1 MSSRA
6 STSRWTLDYSVPE
19 SARAKVRDPPGYV
32 PQLSVK
38 EKAKSAS
45 TLIKPKDV
53 DLAALRQ
60 QKAWEL
66 ALAPAKAVPMQ
77 AFMMY
82 MSGGGIQIFSIMS
95 VWFLLKQAVS
105 GMLGVDKGTHPFPLL
120 AGTPSLIAFR
130 FTAFAPFEAASKTKT
145 PTTDATAQSF
155 LEQKIVY
162 VLCQFALLAVG
173 LWKCNSMGILPTS
186 AADWAPVLGSFAAA
200 APLDAPSPVPA
211 VSASVVQ

>member
-1 MSSRA
+1 MSSLA

-19 SARAKVRDPPGYV
+19 SARANVRDPPGYV

-105 GMLGVDKGTHPFPLL
+105 GMLGVDK
-120 AGTPSLIAFR
+120 
-130 FTAFAPFEAASKTKT
+130 AFAPFEAASKTKT
-145 PTTDATAQSF
+145 PASDAAAQSF